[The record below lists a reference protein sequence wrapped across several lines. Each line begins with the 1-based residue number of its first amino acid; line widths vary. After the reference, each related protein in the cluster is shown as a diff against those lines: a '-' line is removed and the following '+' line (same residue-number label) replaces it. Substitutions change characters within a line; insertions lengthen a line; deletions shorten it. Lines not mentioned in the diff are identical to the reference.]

1 VKAYNAGYV
10 CPVEGELF
18 AFFRSGG
25 LAMIHAKVLVVD
37 HEQGAYEVLKLGL
50 AKRGYE
56 MHTATTMAKALA
68 LAGAHVYQA
77 AFVSLAL
84 VPDRAVLDGL
94 HAEIPDLSVILIYSP
109 EHAYHIPQQ
118 MLEGAANAIGKPLAL
133 GPVSL
138 MLDRTM
144 ELVSLRAQ
152 VRQHRQFWCLT
163 QESTPEADATSTP
176 GEGPLV
182 HLEDA
187 LVRRLRA
194 LMPSLALLGRGSLYR
209 AVLAYV
215 EKLLL
220 TVVLHEC
227 RGNQVKAAAILGINR
242 NTLRKKIHE
251 FGLSSPPSDD

>member
-10 CPVEGELF
+10 CPVQGELL

-25 LAMIHAKVLVVD
+25 LTMIHAKVLVVD
-37 HEQGAYEVLKLGL
+37 HDQGAYDVLKLGL
-50 AKRGYE
+50 AKHGYE
-56 MHTATTMAKALA
+56 MHATTTMANALA

-94 HAEIPDLSVILIYSP
+94 HTAIPDLPVILIHTP
-109 EHAYHIPQQ
+109 ENVHHIPQQ
-118 MLEGAANAIGKPLAL
+118 MLEVAANAIGKPLAL
-133 GPVSL
+133 GPVCL

-144 ELVSLRAQ
+144 ELASLRGQ
-152 VRQHRQFWCLT
+152 VRQYRQLWCLA
-163 QESTPEADATSTP
+163 QESVSESDAPTEA
-176 GEGPLV
+176 GEGTLV
-182 HLEDA
+182 RLEEA

-194 LMPSLALLGRGSLYR
+194 LMPSLELLGRGALHR
-209 AVLAYV
+209 AVLSYV

-227 RGNQVKAAAILGINR
+227 RGNQVKAALILGINR

-251 FGLSSPPSDD
+251 FGLSFPHHDA